1 MKIGITKLRIKIFG
15 GDFLMKKSMY
25 LVVSLLVAISML
37 LAACSTATTVAPTSQ
52 VAATNPPA
60 AATAVP
66 ATSAPAASN
75 PGLQLDAAKVA
86 PQFFNDADY
95 NESLKLMTQAPLNPS
110 QPIYLQYLVENPTD
124 ITKYPQYAE
133 FAKKQ
138 PPYNVCFS
146 NAGVNNPWRVVGYID
161 IREQVEQ
168 LRTQGLVK
176 NFYHLD
182 AQGDDAKQIA
192 DIQDIIN
199 TPGKCDILIV
209 ASNTSEAL
217 TPIVEKACEVMPV
230 VQFDRY
236 AQTDCPVIS
245 ERTIGGYAFGI
256 SGAQFIVDNL
266 PAGGNVLAFRILPG
280 VDVLEQRW
288 GAARKIF
295 EQNPQLNI
303 IGVEFVGYDSFKAN
317 TVVSDYLAK
326 YGTIDAV
333 WMDAGGTAVTILE
346 AFKDAGAPYPKA
358 MVGEDQE
365 DYLQYWKANNLTA
378 IAPTFPTYQWRTAVL
393 SAVMFLQG
401 KTVQHDWTMP
411 QPEVTAANLDTYI
424 DTTMPPLHYALCG
437 CEDMPNYPGAWQNP
451 DINKYVDVMP

>member
-1 MKIGITKLRIKIFG
+1 
-15 GDFLMKKSMY
+15 MKKLY
-25 LVVSLLVAISML
+25 IVVSLLVAFSMV
-37 LAACSTATTVAPTSQ
+37 LAACKSATTEAPA
-52 VAATNPPA
+52 VEEP

-66 ATSAPAASN
+66 AVEEPAAAEN
-75 PGLQLDAAKVA
+75 PGLQMESATVA
-86 PQFFNDADY
+86 QQFWSDEEY
-95 NESLKLMTQAPLNPS
+95 NKQKELMTKAPLNPDD
-110 QPIYLQYLVENPTD
+110 PIYLQYLEESPVSIAD
-124 ITKYPQYAE
+124 YPQYAA
-133 FAKKQ
+133 FAEKE

-161 IREQVEQ
+161 IREQVEE
-168 LRTQGLVK
+168 LRAEGLVN

-182 AQGDDAKQIA
+182 AAGDDAKQIA

-217 TPIVEKACEVMPV
+217 TPIVEDACEVMPV

-236 AQTDCPVIS
+236 AQTDCPVVS
-245 ERTIGGYAFGI
+245 ERSIGGYAFGI
-256 SGAQFIVDNL
+256 SGAEYIVDNL
-266 PAGGNVLAFRILPG
+266 PEGGNVLAFRILPG

-303 IGVEFVGYDSFKAN
+303 IGVEFVAYDSFKAS

-326 YGTIDAV
+326 YGTIEAV
-333 WMDAGGTAVTILE
+333 WMDAGGTAVTVLE
-346 AFKDAGAPYPKA
+346 AFKDAGAPYPKV

-365 DYLQYWKANNLTA
+365 DYLQYWKANLEKA
-378 IAPTFPTYQWRTAVL
+378 IAPTFATYQWRTAVL

-401 KTVQHDWTMP
+401 ETVQHNWYLP
-411 QPEVTAANLDTYI
+411 QPDVTTANLDQYI
-424 DTTMPPLHYALCG
+424 DPEMPPLHYAMCG
-437 CEDMPNYPGAWQNP
+437 CEDMTNYPDAWKNP
-451 DINKYVDVMP
+451 DTTKYVDVP

>member
-1 MKIGITKLRIKIFG
+1 
-15 GDFLMKKSMY
+15 MKKSILY
-25 LVVSLLVAISML
+25 VVSLMVIVSML
-37 LAACSTATTVAPTSQ
+37 LAACGTTTPTAVATNPPAA
-52 VAATNPPA
+52 AATNPPA
-60 AATAVP
+60 AVP
-66 ATSAPAASN
+66 TNTPAAAAN
-75 PGLQLDAAKVA
+75 PGLALDAAKVA
-86 PQFFNDADY
+86 AQFFNDADY
-95 NESLKLMTQAPLNPS
+95 QQSLQLMKASPLNPDA
-110 QPIYLQYLVENPTD
+110 PIYLQYLVDNPTD
-124 ITKYPQYAE
+124 ISKFPQYAA

-182 AQGDDAKQIA
+182 AQGNDAKQIA

-217 TPIVEKACEVMPV
+217 TPIVEKACAVMPV

-236 AQTDCPVIS
+236 AQTDCPVVS

-266 PAGGNVLAFRILPG
+266 PQGGNVLAFRILPG

-295 EQNPQLNI
+295 EANPQLNVV
-303 IGVEFVGYDSFKAN
+303 GVEFVGYDSFKAS

-326 YGTIDAV
+326 YGHIDAV

-346 AFKDAGAPYPKA
+346 AFKDAGAPYPKV

-365 DYLQYWKANNLTA
+365 DYLQYWKANSLTA
-378 IAPTFPTYQWRTAVL
+378 IAPTFPTFQWRTAVL

-401 KTVQHDWTMP
+401 KTVQHHWIMP
-411 QPEVTAANLDTYI
+411 QPEVVKANLDKYI
-424 DTTMPPLHYALCG
+424 NTSMPPLHYALCG
-437 CEDMPNYPGAWQNP
+437 CEDMTNYPASWEKPN
-451 DINKYVDVMP
+451 INGYVDVKP

>member
-1 MKIGITKLRIKIFG
+1 MKL
-15 GDFLMKKSMY
+15 DNSMY
-25 LVVSLLVAISML
+25 INNLKHFVKENEDMNKSML
-37 LAACSTATTVAPTSQ
+37 LVVILALLLTACGA
-52 VAATNPPA
+52 PA
-60 AATAVP
+60 AETE
-66 ATSAPAASN
+66 APAASN
-75 PGLQLDAAKVA
+75 PGLQMDSAKVA
-86 PQFFNDADY
+86 AQFFNDADY
-95 NESLKLMTQAPLNPS
+95 AASLEQMKMEPLNPS
-110 QPIYLQYLVENPTD
+110 DPIYLQYLIDNPTD
-124 ITKYPQYAE
+124 ITEYPQYAD
-133 FAKKQ
+133 FAAKEA
-138 PPYNVCFS
+138 PYDVCFS

-161 IREQVEQ
+161 MREQVEQ
-168 LRTQGLVK
+168 LRAEGLIE

-182 AQGDDAKQIA
+182 AAGNDAKQIA

-236 AQTDCPVIS
+236 AQTDCPVVS

-256 SGAQFIVDNL
+256 TGAQFVVDNL
-266 PAGGNVLAFRILPG
+266 PEGGNVLAFRILPG

-295 EQNPQLNI
+295 EQNPQFNI
-303 IGVEFVGYDSFKAN
+303 VGVEFVAYDSFKAS

-346 AFKDAGAPYPKA
+346 AFKDAGAPYPKV

-378 IAPTFPTYQWRTAVL
+378 IAPTFPTFQWRTAVL
-393 SAVMFLQG
+393 ASVMFLEG
-401 KTVQHDWTMP
+401 ETVQHNWIMP
-411 QPEVTAANLDTYI
+411 QPEITNANLDSYI

-437 CEDMPNYPGAWQNP
+437 CEDMTNYPAAWQTP
-451 DINKYVDVMP
+451 DINKYKDVP

>member
-1 MKIGITKLRIKIFG
+1 
-15 GDFLMKKSMY
+15 MKKNIYIILSVMM
-25 LVVSLLVAISML
+25 VVSMI
-37 LAACSTATTVAPTSQ
+37 LAACSTPATPTQ
-52 VAATNPPA
+52 APA
-60 AATAVP
+60 ANTQ
-66 ATSAPAASN
+66 APAASSPTQAPAASTGGS

-86 PQFFNDADY
+86 PQFFNDADF
-95 NESLKLMTQAPLNPS
+95 NKSLEFMKMPALNPND
-110 QPIYLQYLVENPTD
+110 PIYLQYLESNPTD
-124 ITKYPQYAE
+124 ISKYPQYAS
-133 FAKKQ
+133 FASKKA
-138 PPYNVCFS
+138 PYNVCFS

-182 AQGDDAKQIA
+182 AQGNDAKQIA

-217 TPIVEKACEVMPV
+217 TPIVEKACQVMPV
-230 VQFDRY
+230 VQFDRF
-236 AQTDCPVIS
+236 AQTDCPVVS

-256 SGAQFIVDNL
+256 SGANFIVDNL
-266 PAGGNVLAFRILPG
+266 PQGGNVLAFRILPG

-295 EQNPQLNI
+295 EQHPNLNI

-326 YGTIDAV
+326 YGKIDAV

-346 AFKDAGAPYPKA
+346 AFKDAGAPYPKV

-365 DYLQYWKANNLTA
+365 DYLQYWKNNKLTA
-378 IAPTFPTYQWRTAVL
+378 IAPTFPTFQWRTAVL

-401 KTVQHDWTMP
+401 KTVQHHWTMP
-411 QPEVTAANLDTYI
+411 QPEIVASNLDKYI
-424 DTTMPPLHYALCG
+424 NTAMPPLHYALCG
-437 CEDMPNYPGAWQNP
+437 CEDMTNYPAAWEKP
-451 DINKYVDVMP
+451 DINKYVDVPK

>member
-1 MKIGITKLRIKIFG
+1 
-15 GDFLMKKSMY
+15 MKKLS
-25 LVVSLLVAISML
+25 LVVSLLVAFSML
-37 LAACSTATTVAPTSQ
+37 LAACKTATEAPVVTEAP
-52 VAATNPPA
+52 VTTEAPA
-60 AATAVP
+60 PVTQ
-66 ATSAPAASN
+66 APAAN
-75 PGLQLDAAKVA
+75 PGLALDAAKVA
-86 PQFFNDADY
+86 AQFFDEAEY
-95 NESLKLMTQAPLNPS
+95 QKSIELMTKAPLNPDA
-110 QPIYLQYLVENPTD
+110 PIYLQYLEESPVTIVD
-124 ITKYPQYAE
+124 YPQYAD

-168 LRTQGLVK
+168 LRAEGLVK

-182 AQGDDAKQIA
+182 AQGNDAKQIA

-217 TPIVEKACEVMPV
+217 TPMVEKACEVMPV

-236 AQTDCPVIS
+236 AQTDCPVVS

-256 SGAQFIVDNL
+256 SGAKFIVDNL
-266 PAGGNVLAFRILPG
+266 PQGGNVLAFRILPG

-295 EQNPQLNI
+295 EENPQLNI

-346 AFKDAGAPYPKA
+346 AFKDAGAPYPKV

-365 DYLQYWKANNLTA
+365 DYLRYWKDNNLTA
-378 IAPTFPTYQWRTAVL
+378 IAPTFPTFQWRTAVL
-393 SAVMFLQG
+393 SAVMFLKG
-401 KTVQHDWTMP
+401 ETVQHHWYMP
-411 QPEVTAANLDTYI
+411 QPEVTSANLDTYI
-424 DTTMPPLHYALCG
+424 NPEMPPLHYALCG
-437 CEDMPNYPGAWQNP
+437 CEDMTNYPASWATP
-451 DINKYVDVMP
+451 DINKYVDVKP

>member
-1 MKIGITKLRIKIFG
+1 
-15 GDFLMKKSMY
+15 MKKNMLLIVSAI
-25 LVVSLLVAISML
+25 VVISMIL
-37 LAACSTATTVAPTSQ
+37 TSCTPAATATPVAP
-52 VAATNPPA
+52 AAPTAVPPA
-60 AATAVP
+60 GATAVP
-66 ATSAPAASN
+66 PTPAAAAN
-75 PGLQLDAAKVA
+75 PGLQMDSAKVA
-86 PQFFNDADY
+86 AQYFNDADY
-95 NESLKLMTQAPLNPS
+95 AASLAQMKMAPLNPS
-110 QPIYLQYLVENPTD
+110 DPIYLQYLLDNPTD
-124 ITKYPQYAE
+124 ITKFPQYAA
-133 FAKKQ
+133 FASKKA
-138 PPYNVCFS
+138 PYNICFS

-161 IREQVEQ
+161 MREQVEQ

-182 AQGDDAKQIA
+182 AQGNDAKQIA

-209 ASNTSEAL
+209 ASNTSDAL
-217 TPIVEKACEVMPV
+217 TPIVEKACQVMPV

-236 AQTDCPVIS
+236 AQTDCPVVS

-256 SGAQFIVDNL
+256 TGAQFIVDNL
-266 PAGGNVLAFRILPG
+266 PQGGNVLAFRILPG

-295 EQNPQLNI
+295 EANPQLNVV
-303 IGVEFVGYDSFKAN
+303 GVEFVGYDSFKAS

-326 YGTIDAV
+326 YGHIDAV

-365 DYLQYWKANNLTA
+365 DYLQYWKNNNLTA
-378 IAPTFPTYQWRTAVL
+378 IAPTFSTFQWRTAVL

-401 KTVQHDWTMP
+401 KTVQHHWIMP
-411 QPEVTAANLDTYI
+411 QPEITAANLDSYI
-424 DTTMPPLHYALCG
+424 NTTMPPLHYALCG
-437 CEDMPNYPGAWQNP
+437 CEDMTNYPKAWQTPN
-451 DINKYVDVMP
+451 INGYVDVLP

>member
-1 MKIGITKLRIKIFG
+1 
-15 GDFLMKKSMY
+15 MKKSMW
-25 LVVSLLVAISML
+25 LVISVMVVAAML
-37 LAACSTATTVAPTSQ
+37 LGAC
-52 VAATNPPA
+52 
-60 AATAVP
+60 
-66 ATSAPAASN
+66 APAAVATPAAPAAPAATEAPAAPAATEAPAAPAATEAPAAPAATEAPAAN

-86 PQFFNDADY
+86 PQFFNDADFQQ
-95 NESLKLMTQAPLNPS
+95 SLDLMTALPLNPND
-110 QPIYLQYLVENPTD
+110 PIYLQYLVDNPTD
-124 ITKYPQYAE
+124 ISKFPQYAE

-138 PPYNVCFS
+138 PPYNICFS

-161 IREQVEQ
+161 MREQVEQ
-168 LRTQGLVK
+168 RRAQGLVK

-182 AQGDDAKQIA
+182 AQGNDAKQIA

-217 TPIVEKACEVMPV
+217 TPIVEKACAVMPV

-236 AQTDCPVIS
+236 AQTDCPVVS

-266 PAGGNVLAFRILPG
+266 PEGGNVLAFRILPG

-295 EQNPQLNI
+295 EQHPNLNI
-303 IGVEFVGYDSFKAN
+303 VGVEFVGYDSFKAS

-326 YGTIDAV
+326 YGHIDAV

-346 AFKDAGAPYPKA
+346 AFKDAGAPYPKV

-365 DYLQYWKANNLTA
+365 DYLQYWKANDLTA
-378 IAPTFPTYQWRTAVL
+378 IAPTFPTFQWRTAVL
-393 SAVMFLQG
+393 ASVMFLQG
-401 KTVQHDWTMP
+401 KTVQHNWIMP
-411 QPEVTAANLDTYI
+411 QPEVVAANLDKYLNP
-424 DTTMPPLHYALCG
+424 DMPPLHYALCG
-437 CEDMPNYPGAWQNP
+437 CEDMTNYPASWEKP

>member
-1 MKIGITKLRIKIFG
+1 MNVKTKFYG
-15 GDFLMKKSMY
+15 GDFLMKKSWF
-25 LVVSLLVAISML
+25 LVVSLLVVFSMV
-37 LAACSTATTVAPTSQ
+37 LAACQT
-52 VAATNPPA
+52 AATEAPA
-60 AATAVP
+60 AATE
-66 ATSAPAASN
+66 APAAATEAPAAATEAPASN
-75 PGLQLDAAKVA
+75 PGLQMESATVA
-86 PQFFNDADY
+86 EQFFSEAEY
-95 NESLKLMTQAPLNPS
+95 EKSKELMTKAPLNPND
-110 QPIYLQYLVENPTD
+110 PIYLQYLDDTTATD
-124 ITKYPQYAE
+124 ISKFPQYAE

-168 LRTQGLVK
+168 LRAEGLVK

-217 TPIVEKACEVMPV
+217 TPIVEKACAVMPV

-236 AQTDCPVIS
+236 AQTDCPVVS

-256 SGAQFIVDNL
+256 SGAQYIVDNL
-266 PAGGNVLAFRILPG
+266 PEGGNVLAFRILPG

-295 EQNPQLNI
+295 EENPQLNI

-346 AFKDAGAPYPKA
+346 AFKDAGAPYPKV

-365 DYLQYWKANNLTA
+365 DYLEYWKANLDKA
-378 IAPTFPTYQWRTAVL
+378 IAPTFPTFQWRTAVL
-393 SAVMFLQG
+393 AAVMFLQG
-401 KTVQHDWTMP
+401 KTVQHNWYLP
-411 QPEVTAANLDTYI
+411 QPDVTTANLDQYI
-424 DTTMPPLHYALCG
+424 NTEMPPLHYALCG
-437 CEDMPNYPGAWQNP
+437 CEDMTNYPDSWKNP

>member
-1 MKIGITKLRIKIFG
+1 
-15 GDFLMKKSMY
+15 MKKMY
-25 LVVSLLVAISML
+25 IVVSLLVAFSML
-37 LAACSTATTVAPTSQ
+37 LAACKT
-52 VAATNPPA
+52 AATETPA
-60 AATAVP
+60 VEQPAATAVP
-66 ATSAPAASN
+66 AVEEPAAAAN
-75 PGLQLDAAKVA
+75 PGLQMESATVA
-86 PQFFNDADY
+86 QQFWSEDEY
-95 NESLKLMTQAPLNPS
+95 NKQKELMTKAALNPDD
-110 QPIYLQYLVENPTD
+110 PIYLQYLEESPTSIAD
-124 ITKYPQYAE
+124 YPQYAA
-133 FAKKQ
+133 FAEKA

-168 LRTQGLVK
+168 LRAEGLVQ

-182 AQGDDAKQIA
+182 AAGDDAKQIA

-236 AQTDCPVIS
+236 AQTDCPVVS
-245 ERTIGGYAFGI
+245 ERSIGGYAFGI
-256 SGAQFIVDNL
+256 SGAEYIVDNL
-266 PAGGNVLAFRILPG
+266 PEGGNVLAFRILPG

-295 EQNPQLNI
+295 EENPQLNI
-303 IGVEFVGYDSFKAN
+303 IGVEFVAYDSFKAS

-326 YGTIDAV
+326 YGTIEAV
-333 WMDAGGTAVTILE
+333 WMDAGGTAVTVLE
-346 AFKDAGAPYPKA
+346 AFKDAGAPYPKV

-365 DYLQYWKANNLTA
+365 DYLQYWKANLEKA
-378 IAPTFPTYQWRTAVL
+378 IAPTFATYQWRTAVL

-401 KTVQHDWTMP
+401 ETVQHNWYLP
-411 QPEVTAANLDTYI
+411 QPDVTTANLDQYI
-424 DTTMPPLHYALCG
+424 DSEMPPLHYAMCG
-437 CEDMPNYPGAWQNP
+437 CEDMTNYPDAWKNP
-451 DINKYVDVMP
+451 DTTKYVDVP

>member
-1 MKIGITKLRIKIFG
+1 
-15 GDFLMKKSMY
+15 MKKSFWLIITVLMVFSV
-25 LVVSLLVAISML
+25 LI
-37 LAACSTATTVAPTSQ
+37 AACGT
-52 VAATNPPA
+52 AATPTASEAPAVEHPAAEEPVVTEPPA
-60 AATAVP
+60 AP
-66 ATSAPAASN
+66 SN
-75 PGLQLDAAKVA
+75 PGLALDAAKVA
-86 PQFFNDADY
+86 AQFWSDADY
-95 NESLKLMTQAPLNPS
+95 EQSLELMSAPALNPDA
-110 QPIYLQYLVENPTD
+110 PIYLQYLVEDPTSIAD
-124 ITKYPQYAE
+124 YPQYAS
-133 FAKKQ
+133 FAEKQ
-138 PPYNVCFS
+138 PPYNICFS

-161 IREQVEQ
+161 MREQVEQ
-168 LRTQGLVK
+168 LRAEGLVK

-236 AQTDCPVIS
+236 AQTDCPVVS

-266 PAGGNVLAFRILPG
+266 PEGGNVLAFRILPG

-295 EQNPQLNI
+295 EENPQLNI

-326 YGTIDAV
+326 YGNIDAV

-378 IAPTFPTYQWRTAVL
+378 IAPTFSTFQWRTAVL

-401 KTVQHDWTMP
+401 DTVQHHWIMP
-411 QPEVTAANLDTYI
+411 QPEVTAANLDQYI
-424 DTTMPPLHYALCG
+424 NPDMPPLHYALCG
-437 CEDMPNYPGAWQNP
+437 CEDMTNYPASWENP
-451 DINKYVDVMP
+451 DINKYVDVLP

>member
-1 MKIGITKLRIKIFG
+1 MN
-15 GDFLMKKSMY
+15 KSTFY
-25 LVVSLLVAISML
+25 VVSILTVAAML
-37 LAACSTATTVAPTSQ
+37 LGACAPAATATPAAPVATEAPVMTE
-52 VAATNPPA
+52 APA
-60 AATAVP
+60 AATEAPVM
-66 ATSAPAASN
+66 TEAPAASS

-86 PQFFNDADY
+86 PQFFNDADF
-95 NESLKLMTQAPLNPS
+95 EKSKQLMTAKPLNPND
-110 QPIYLQYLVENPTD
+110 PIYLQYLEENPTD
-124 ITKYPQYAE
+124 ITKFPQYAS
-133 FAKKQ
+133 FASKK

-161 IREQVEQ
+161 MREQVEQ
-168 LRTQGLVK
+168 LRTEGLVK

-182 AQGDDAKQIA
+182 AQGNDAKQIA

-217 TPIVEKACEVMPV
+217 TPIVEKACAVMPV

-236 AQTDCPVIS
+236 AQTDCPVVS

-256 SGAQFIVDNL
+256 SGANFIVDNL
-266 PAGGNVLAFRILPG
+266 PQGGNVLAFRILPG

-295 EQNPQLNI
+295 EEHPNLNI

-346 AFKDAGAPYPKA
+346 AFKDAGAPYPKV

-365 DYLQYWKANNLTA
+365 DYLQYWKNNNLTA
-378 IAPTFPTYQWRTAVL
+378 IAPTFPTFQWRTAVL

-401 KTVQHDWTMP
+401 KTVQHNWIMP
-411 QPEVTAANLDTYI
+411 QPEVVASNLDTYI
-424 DTTMPPLHYALCG
+424 NTAMPPLHYALCG
-437 CEDMPNYPGAWQNP
+437 CEDMTNYPASWEKP